1 MKLIKPK
8 FWDQSVGILA
18 ALFFPISLIYILI
31 VFIKKKLVKKINFK
45 IPIVCIGN
53 IYIGGTGKTPAAI
66 LLAKKILNSEK
77 SLLF

>member
-18 ALFFPISLIYILI
+18 SFFPISLIYILI
-31 VFIKKKLVKKINFK
+31 VFIKKLVKKINFK

-66 LLAKKILNSEK
+66 LLAKKLNSEK